1 MKTPSISPRLPSLT
15 PPPLFTHNKNR
26 YEGLSVRFFPH
37 VKGTLIAGNG
47 GGGGLRTVKG
57 DKYEG
62 QFENGFAHGL
72 GQLTKANG
80 MVYKGEFRYGK
91 RSGCGVEYNLRPYL
105 RGVKNGQPV
114 DKAWWNAQNQ
124 IKKTTKL
131 GTWKHDKFWRR
142 VGNPKYC
149 SLAEVKGVEEEALDV
164 VTQARMFQFKPD
176 GDVAVMKAQDGHGF
190 PVELLQDPLRY
201 PHGTGFLAPGPMGQC
216 FALPDDR
223 TIKNKMAAAANQHK
237 RIWESYNLPYGV
249 PTPDTQLGNKL
260 FIGGE
265 LEEMWQQNRK
275 QRWRDWEAPPPED
288 REEDAGLLSQV
299 KDEAKRQGMMKSRV
313 RFEGRMTARDD
324 DESDEEGGPGGDNG
338 DYQSVPDFMR
348 GQHKDLQLSDE
359 DLVASVVVGDDVEDE
374 DEEEGSSRGTS
385 RGPPPSVFASVNM
398 GVDRAM
404 QSLSHMFHKMAVAAP
419 PRRSLTRPSVYAQR
433 RR

>member
-1 MKTPSISPRLPSLT
+1 MTPSISPRLPSLT
-15 PPPLFTHNKNR
+15 LPPLFTHNKNR

-164 VTQARMFQFKPD
+164 VAQARMFQFKPD
-176 GDVAVMKAQDGHGF
+176 GDVATMKAQDDHGF

-313 RFEGRMTARDD
+313 RFEGRRTARDD
-324 DESDEEGGPGGDNG
+324 DESDEEGGPGGDDD

-348 GQHKDLQLSDE
+348 GQHKDLELSDE
-359 DLVASVVVGDDVEDE
+359 DLVASVVVDDDDDDE
-374 DEEEGSSRGTS
+374 EEEEGSSSAR
-385 RGPPPSVFASVNM
+385 RGPPPSVFASVNV
-398 GVDRAM
+398 GVDRAV